1 MSKQK
6 GTIISDGD
14 MCYEENTIEW
24 YDPVTGG
31 LFQTLWS
38 GEASEEGR
46 FELSS
51 ESEVASSAK
60 AQNSLGWQ
68 RIESLCLPLQQADL
82 FPFDNGILRA

>member
-31 LFQTLWS
+31 LF
-38 GEASEEGR
+38 
-46 FELSS
+46 
-51 ESEVASSAK
+51 
-60 AQNSLGWQ
+60 
-68 RIESLCLPLQQADL
+68 
-82 FPFDNGILRA
+82 